1 MDIPQ
6 KCLCDEE
13 IKKITE
19 KNFTIIIHMKKMEGS
34 NNVVGSGTSA
44 ATAFLHQQ
52 CIANNHSILSG
63 DTNNNSSS
71 NNNHSVD
78 NSSGNENKSNSKS
91 ESSTISCGKKAFYK
105 LIFNKSSGSNSSD
118 NNNNSNSNQSSNTP
132 PLNNSYTKVSMERTA
147 NGSIESK
154 ISQMSIDQNRQ
165 SISSQSHQGN
175 SLVVSPTSID
185 LSRR

>member
-6 KCLCDEE
+6 KCFCDEE

-34 NNVVGSGTSA
+34 NNVVGSGTST
-44 ATAFLHQQ
+44 ATFLHQQ
-52 CIANNHSILSG
+52 SLTSNNNNHSILSG
-63 DTNNNSSS
+63 DTNNNNNS

-78 NSSGNENKSNSKS
+78 NGSGNENKSNSKS

-118 NNNNSNSNQSSNTP
+118 NNNNNNQSSNTP